1 MLFWA
6 LTTPDTTSRHLSTGS
21 PSQWCVFCSLALVA
35 RGWLLGVSGNQK
47 QGAGPPDQ
55 RSQAQGMTFTLLRK
69 AVVSSR
75 QDLRFSQARS
85 TTKGPEITLR
95 FCAHRA
101 GRAVAGTV
109 GSGHEHSA
117 ALLGKRG
124 TLPLTGCSTC
134 QQHGWA
140 EMKAPAELS
149 RERKSFVRLWKQIEW
164 IWN

>member
-1 MLFWA
+1 
-6 LTTPDTTSRHLSTGS
+6 
-21 PSQWCVFCSLALVA
+21 
-35 RGWLLGVSGNQK
+35 
-47 QGAGPPDQ
+47 
-55 RSQAQGMTFTLLRK
+55 MTFTLLRK

-149 RERKSFVRLWKQIEW
+149 RERKSFVRL
-164 IWN
+164 